1 MRIRI
6 DLKIFIFLL
15 IFYFTN
21 QIKTYLMIMFFCIIH
36 EIGHI
41 IVGLILKIKL
51 EKVEIMPF
59 GLSASFGTN
68 FDSLNI
74 KIKEIF
80 VTLAGPLTSLA
91 LAILCKTPEAIYSN
105 ILILL
110 FNLIPIYPLDGGRII
125 KAILHIKFGREQ
137 ADNLIN
143 KISYITMI
151 ILTIIS
157 SIGVYYY
164 KNLAIFMICIFLWI
178 MVLQFCKENSKI
190 DVEKSSL
197 LERQEYNVKTN
208 SSNNRK
214 AQCRKIN
221 IF

>member
-1 MRIRI
+1 MCRSAVNFGVIRKEKKLRVRI

-21 QIKTYLMIMFFCIIH
+21 QIKTYLMIMFFCVIH

-41 IVGLILKIKL
+41 VVGMIFKMKL

-59 GLSASFGTN
+59 GLAVSFDTN
-68 FDSLNI
+68 FKFPNN

-80 VTLAGPLTSLA
+80 VTLAGPFTSLA
-91 LAILCKTPEAIYSN
+91 LAILCKTQEVIYSN

-125 KAILHIKFGREQ
+125 KAILHIKLGGVQ
-137 ADNLIN
+137 AEKMIN
-143 KISYITMI
+143 KISYITI
-151 ILTIIS
+151 IIVTIIS

-178 MVLQFCKENSKI
+178 MVLQFSKENSKI
-190 DVEKSSL
+190 DVKKL
-197 LERQEYNVKTN
+197 IERQE
-208 SSNNRK
+208 
-214 AQCRKIN
+214 
-221 IF
+221 

>member
-41 IVGLILKIKL
+41 IVGLIFKIKL

-68 FDSLNI
+68 FDAQNI

-80 VTLAGPLTSLA
+80 VILAGPLTSLA
-91 LAILCKTPEAIYSN
+91 LAILCKTQEAIYSN

-110 FNLIPIYPLDGGRII
+110 FNLIPIYPLDGGRIVN
-125 KAILHIKFGREQ
+125 AILHIKFGKAQ

-151 ILTIIS
+151 IITIIS

-197 LERQEYNVKTN
+197 LERQE
-208 SSNNRK
+208 
-214 AQCRKIN
+214 
-221 IF
+221 